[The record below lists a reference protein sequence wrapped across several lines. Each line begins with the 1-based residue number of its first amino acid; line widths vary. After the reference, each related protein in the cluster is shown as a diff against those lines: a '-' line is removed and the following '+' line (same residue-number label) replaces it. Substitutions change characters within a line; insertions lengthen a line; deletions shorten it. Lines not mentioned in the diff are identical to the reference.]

1 MSYKDVFFELK
12 KAMQTL
18 NKKHTFEKFNSMN
31 FFFLVDEHSKGIIV
45 FNNQGLEDA
54 LSLTIYFGDKGIN
67 YLVDSYMSASGLLHN
82 AVFADMIILSLVKR
96 KDLVAED
103 FAYYK
108 KHKIRIAQE
117 NNLLA

>member
-54 LSLTIYFGDKGIN
+54 LSLTIYFGDKG
-67 YLVDSYMSASGLLHN
+67 
-82 AVFADMIILSLVKR
+82 
-96 KDLVAED
+96 
-103 FAYYK
+103 
-108 KHKIRIAQE
+108 
-117 NNLLA
+117 